1 MIDQKIIYKQIF
13 FSSKFNDKENKTAEV
28 DSKKFLKYLS
38 YNNVFMDFILSKY
51 FNKSANDRMLIQK
64 ITNEYYRYKL
74 KRKKAHKRL
83 NELLS
88 KNKIKYIEIKNDIF
102 LKKIHSDIDILIE
115 KKDFKKLITLKKD
128 IKYEKFLHFKQRSKI
143 EIKSDKYLD
152 IEIIHA
158 FQWSRKIKL
167 DYSKFFLKRDNN
179 AELIHYLTTFVELIY
194 KKVFFDLSDAF
205 SLKKFNLKYKASI
218 FKIYFENI
226 EDFIFFR
233 KQISLYTKKC
243 LQLGVELPNYEL
255 KNIYILMKHEI
266 KTKNI
271 DFIFYAYHIFC
282 FIRFK
287 LFNKLPFYQR
297 QNSNIDNIINKKFY
311 YFKL

>member
-1 MIDQKIIYKQIF
+1 MIDHKILYKQIF
-13 FSSKFNDKENKTAEV
+13 FSSKFSHIEKKTAEV
-28 DSKKFLKYLS
+28 DSKKFLKYLL
-38 YNNVFMDFILSKY
+38 YNNVLIDFILSKY
-51 FNKSANDRMLIQK
+51 FNKSANDKNLFQK
-64 ITNEYYRYKL
+64 INNEYYRYKL
-74 KRKKAHKRL
+74 KREKTKKNLK
-83 NELLS
+83 ELLS

-102 LKKIHSDIDILIE
+102 LKKIHSDIDILID

-128 IKYEKFLHFKQRSKI
+128 IEYEKFLNFRQKTKI

-152 IEIIHA
+152 IEILYA

-167 DYSKFFLKRDNN
+167 NYSKFFLKRDNN
-179 AELIHYLTTFVELIY
+179 DELIHYLTTFVELIY
-194 KKVFFDLSDAF
+194 KKIFFDLSDAF

-218 FKIYFENI
+218 FKIYFENN
-226 EDFIFFR
+226 EDYIFFK

-243 LQLGVELPNYEL
+243 LQLGEDLPNYEL
-255 KNIYILMKHEI
+255 KNIFILMKHEI

-297 QNSNIDNIINKKFY
+297 QNSSIDNIINKKFY